1 MSSRVLSIA
10 CALLVLA
17 IFTMPAVSAQTE
29 GSSDRVITTQANSE
43 VMVAPDRAQITLSV
57 QTQNADV
64 KLAQSE
70 NARIMD
76 GMVNAVLGIGIDRA
90 DLKTSGYSIYPVY
103 EDSSLPFGQ
112 RIKYY
117 QVTNS
122 IRITSRDVTRVGEII
137 DAGVNNGANQVDSIA
152 FMVSEELEQSVRTQ
166 VLTKAVQKAR
176 SDADIIATASGV
188 SITGVKEIVLGSYY
202 PPIIYERS
210 GAYGMDGKTQAAV
223 PTTIEAGEISIT
235 AQVSATYL
243 IS

>member
-1 MSSRVLSIA
+1 MSRRALSIA
-10 CALLVLA
+10 CAMLVLA
-17 IFTMPAVSAQTE
+17 IFVMPAVSAQTD

-43 VMVAPDRAQITLSV
+43 VLVTPDRAQVTLSV

-76 GMVNAVLGIGIDRA
+76 GMVNAILGSGIDRA
-90 DLKTSGYSIYPVY
+90 DIKTSGYSIYPVY

-112 RIKYY
+112 KIKYY

-122 IRITSRDVTRVGEII
+122 VRVTVRDVTRVGEII

-166 VLTKAVQKAR
+166 VLTKAVQRAR
-176 SDADIIATASGV
+176 SDADIVAAASGV
-188 SITGVKEIVLGSYY
+188 SITGVKEIVLGGYY
-202 PPIIYERS
+202 PPIIYESARA
-210 GAYGMDGKTQAAV
+210 GAADMKTQAAV
-223 PTTIEAGEISIT
+223 PTTIEPGEISIT
-235 AQVSATYL
+235 AQVSASYL